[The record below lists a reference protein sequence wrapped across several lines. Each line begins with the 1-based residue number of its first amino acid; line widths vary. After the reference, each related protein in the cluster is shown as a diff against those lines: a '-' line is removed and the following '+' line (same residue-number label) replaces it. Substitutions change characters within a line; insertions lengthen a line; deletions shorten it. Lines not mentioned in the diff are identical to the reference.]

1 MFSYLCSLLPLHTQN
16 IKPQTRKRRYATKG
30 LPSVVRI
37 GAFYVSAEVRGS
49 LTTGGFLCPPPK
61 GCFILRVHFLT
72 ADQSPTLPSSAG
84 PFGTLH
90 KPRVAARR

>member
-1 MFSYLCSLLPLHTQN
+1 MFSYLCSLLPLHAQN

-49 LTTGGFLCPPPK
+49 LTTGGFFMPAPK
-61 GCFILRVHFLT
+61 RLF
-72 ADQSPTLPSSAG
+72 
-84 PFGTLH
+84 
-90 KPRVAARR
+90 